1 MHLFAK
7 LRISK
12 NLIKLYSVMEHMVL
26 IKLVPI
32 RSVFFFFIESNLCP
46 SGIILGSTGN
56 FLVASNRITDQLRS
70 ITTVD

>member
-1 MHLFAK
+1 
-7 LRISK
+7 
-12 NLIKLYSVMEHMVL
+12 MEHMVL

>member
-32 RSVFFFFIESNLCP
+32 RSVFFFIESNLCP